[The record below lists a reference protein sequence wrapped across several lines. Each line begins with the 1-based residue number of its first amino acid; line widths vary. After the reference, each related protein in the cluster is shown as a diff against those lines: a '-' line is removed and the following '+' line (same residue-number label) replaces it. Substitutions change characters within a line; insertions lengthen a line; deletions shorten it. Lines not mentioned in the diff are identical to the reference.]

1 MVLICFNED
10 AAKQLLQFDLP
21 HFILCISHG
30 AVKCPLLKLQVIH
43 VELLCKHAARWHGD
57 LEGTAPYM

>member
-43 VELLCKHAARWHGD
+43 VELLCKHAAR
-57 LEGTAPYM
+57 